1 MRCEASPELP
11 GISLVDPDHRL
22 RGEVLK
28 SEALAFI
35 AGLARTFQ
43 PRIRELLE
51 ARRNLQLRLDAG
63 QRLDFLP
70 ETRSI
75 REGDWS
81 IAPLPEDLQDRRVE
95 ITGPPDRK
103 MVVNALNSGASC
115 FMADFEDSCAPTWN
129 RLLEGQKNLMEAV
142 RRTLRFEDGV
152 TGKTY
157 ALKDRTAVL
166 LMRPR
171 GLHLE
176 ERHLTVDGEPVSASL
191 FDFGLFVFHNAKELV
206 ARGSGPYVYLP
217 KLEHHQEA
225 ALWREIFLHTE
236 SCLGLK
242 PGTIRATV
250 LIETLPA
257 AFQMDE
263 ILFELKDHI
272 AGLNCGRWDY
282 IFSFIKKRRMDPNA
296 VVPDRALVG
305 MTQPF
310 LRAYSQLLIQTCH
323 RRGALAMGG
332 MAAQIPI
339 KDDAEGNAD
348 ALERV
353 RQDKLREV
361 QDGHDGTWVA
371 HPGLV
376 PLAKDIFD
384 AHMPGANQLHVKR
397 DEVVVTAEDLL
408 RVPEGA
414 RTEAGLRHNVRV
426 GIRYLEAWLG
436 GNGCVPIDNLMED
449 AATAEICRTQV
460 WQWLHHRVLLTDGRI
475 VDRPRLSRIIVEEM
489 ERLRSD
495 LGDSRFTGGCFA
507 EARLLFESLCNDPVL
522 EDFLTL
528 PAYGHL
534 LADELMARVS

>member
-22 RGEVLK
+22 RAEVLRP
-28 SEALAFI
+28 EALAFV
-35 AGLARTFQ
+35 ADLVRVFQ
-43 PRIRELLE
+43 PRIREVLE
-51 ARRNLQLRLDAG
+51 ARRRLQVRLDAG

-70 ETRSI
+70 ETKSI

-81 IAPLPEDLQDRRVE
+81 IAPLPEELQDRRVE

-103 MVVNALNSGASC
+103 MVINAMNSGASC
-115 FMADFEDSCAPTWN
+115 FMSDFEDSCAPTWN

-152 TGKTY
+152 TGKIY
-157 ALKDRTAVL
+157 ELKERPAVL

-176 ERHLTVDGEPVSASL
+176 ERHLTVDGLAVPASL

-206 ARGSGPYVYLP
+206 ARGTAPYLYLP
-217 KLEHHQEA
+217 KLEHHREA
-225 ALWREIFLHTE
+225 ALWREIFLFAE
-236 SCLGLK
+236 ARLGLT

-263 ILFELKDHI
+263 ILFELKQHI

-282 IFSFIKKRRMDPNA
+282 IFSFIKKRRRDSGA
-296 VVPDRALVG
+296 VLPDRGLVG

-339 KDDAEGNAD
+339 KDDANAN
-348 ALERV
+348 ASAMERV

-376 PLAKDIFD
+376 ALAKEVFD
-384 AHMPGANQLHVKR
+384 AHMPSPNQLHVKR
-397 DEVVVTAEDLL
+397 EDVKVAAEDLL

-449 AATAEICRTQV
+449 AATAEICRAQV
-460 WQWLHHRVLLTDGRI
+460 WQWLHHRVLLADGRI
-475 VDRPRLSRIIVEEM
+475 VDGPRLSQIIVEEM
-489 ERLRSD
+489 ARLRSEF
-495 LGDSRFTGGCFA
+495 GDARFTGGCFA
-507 EARLLFESLCNDPVL
+507 EARRLFESLCNAPVL